1 MRLFL
6 LTIIVTGSLTLT
18 LTQAQEKLAFV
29 YELVRHGAR
38 APIIPEPEGFFKVKV
53 GLLTAT
59 GMRQRYILG
68 RYNR

>member
-6 LTIIVTGSLTLT
+6 FTILASASIIQ

-38 APIIPEPEGFFKVKV
+38 APIIPEPEGTFPVKL

-59 GMRQRYILG
+59 GMRQRLLQG
-68 RYNR
+68 KFNR

>member
-1 MRLFL
+1 MRVALF
-6 LTIIVTGSLTLT
+6 TILAAAQ

-38 APIIPEPEGFFKVKV
+38 APIIPEPEGAFKVHM

-59 GMRQRYILG
+59 GMR
-68 RYNR
+68 